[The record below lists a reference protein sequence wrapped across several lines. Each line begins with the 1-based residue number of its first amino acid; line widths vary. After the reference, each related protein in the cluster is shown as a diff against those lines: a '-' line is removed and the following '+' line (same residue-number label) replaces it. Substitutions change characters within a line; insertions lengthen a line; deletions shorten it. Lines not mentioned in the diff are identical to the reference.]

1 MASRNPSIDILKL
14 GLSFLIVG
22 LHIFPVSG
30 LKGISGLLSYE
41 IVNGITR
48 IGVPTFFIISG
59 YFLRNKLNDKAYLI
73 KYGKRIL
80 FLFIVWQ
87 LIYLPDLI
95 RFYNLGRFSTYD
107 LILKLVYGYWHLWYL
122 LATVCAV
129 VLLYY
134 LRMKSV
140 QQKIIVALFLFFV
153 GYAYQLAYKTNVLN
167 DFQML
172 KFTYE
177 VMGTSRNFIFMAYP
191 FLVLGTLYEY
201 WKGAVAKISFLFV
214 PFLILLFLESYF
226 YYTLKVGALDFS
238 IMILPLSI
246 FLFSIASEKKLQSNL
261 QINSTVSLGVYLCH
275 PYAIRL
281 VYEFLPQR
289 TFGYILF
296 KYPLICLLAILFWF
310 ILERINRRFPYFL

>member
-14 GLSFLIVG
+14 GLSFLIVA

-30 LKGISGLLSYE
+30 LKGVSGILSYE

-59 YFLRNKLNDKAYLI
+59 YFLRNKINDKAYLM

-95 RFYNLGRFSTYD
+95 RFYNLGRFSTFD

-122 LATVCAV
+122 MATVGG
-129 VLLYY
+129 VLLLYC

-140 QQKIIVALFLFFV
+140 QQKIIVALFLFFL
-153 GYAYQLAYKTNVLN
+153 GYAFQLAYKTNLLN
-167 DFQML
+167 DFPAL
-172 KFTYE
+172 KLTYE

-201 WKGAVAKISFLFV
+201 WKNTVYKIRFLFV
-214 PFLILLFLESYF
+214 PFLLLLFLESYL
-226 YYTLKVGALDFS
+226 YYTLKIGALDFL
-238 IMILPLSI
+238 ITILPLSSL
-246 FLFSIASEKKLQSNL
+246 LFSLAVENKMASVL
-261 QINSTVSLGVYLCH
+261 QIPSTLSLGVYLCH
-275 PYAIRL
+275 PYAVRL
-281 VYEFLPQR
+281 VYEFLPQK
-289 TFGYILF
+289 TFGYVSL
-296 KYPLICLLAILFWF
+296 KYVLICLLAIAFWF
-310 ILERINRRFPYFL
+310 IVERINRKFSYFL